1 MSAPWRLPLS
11 MMVKVN
17 YGDDG
22 DGGDGGGYERT
33 VEAALVDD
41 GEGVR
46 DAGVVQLTMLP
57 IFL

>member
-22 DGGDGGGYERT
+22 DDGDGGGDERT
-33 VEAALVDD
+33 VEAAFVDD
-41 GEGVR
+41 GES
-46 DAGVVQLTMLP
+46 
-57 IFL
+57 